1 MTAKDGFVTGMAL
14 GLASWFCLNV
24 LPTFIVFP
32 RIITIFA
39 AYLFALLVFVAL
51 ALPIASLLRGKRF
64 WERPLA
70 VVYLG
75 SPRFIRYY
83 KL

>member
-51 ALPIASLLRGKRF
+51 ALPIASLLRGK
-64 WERPLA
+64 E
-70 VVYLG
+70 VLG
-75 SPRFIRYY
+75 TTIGGGIFGFTAFYQI
-83 KL
+83 L